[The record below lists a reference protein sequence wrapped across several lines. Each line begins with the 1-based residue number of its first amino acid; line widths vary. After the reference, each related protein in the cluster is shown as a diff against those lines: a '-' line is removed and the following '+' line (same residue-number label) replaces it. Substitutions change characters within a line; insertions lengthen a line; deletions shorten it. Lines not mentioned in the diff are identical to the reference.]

1 MICSIW
7 MDFHVPPDSKD
18 SSPQGDTE
26 EDPALQSN
34 FLHCKQWTVILTH
47 FLCYLSCKYVEVFVI
62 TAPMVQ
68 MRQLLFIPYL
78 CLIFMSSTPFWYTP
92 LKIWYSQPGY
102 IPIHPFPLF
111 MHVWGWHT
119 AKVDR
124 WLVHSRQQK
133 MMFQFCYQNPI
144 IPFMHCATV
153 VTKCLC

>member
-1 MICSIW
+1 MKLATCSVRLFNMAISFICA
-7 MDFHVPPDSKD
+7 VVAK
-18 SSPQGDTE
+18 GVY
-26 EDPALQSN
+26 
-34 FLHCKQWTVILTH
+34 CKQWAVILTH
-47 FLCYLSCKYVEVFVI
+47 FLRYLSCKYVEVIVI

-119 AKVDR
+119 AKADR
-124 WLVHSRQQK
+124 WLVHSCQQK
-133 MMFQFCYQNPI
+133 KMFQFCCHNLI
-144 IPFMHCATV
+144 IPLMHCATV